1 MYSVE
6 CRTYNS
12 WGKHYFQRYHHNYY
26 ADSMFSDRMEFT
38 HDYIANSDREKCFH
52 LNALKDQ
59 SEDITTRV
67 GTALS

>member
-1 MYSVE
+1 
-6 CRTYNS
+6 
-12 WGKHYFQRYHHNYY
+12 
-26 ADSMFSDRMEFT
+26 MFSDRMEFT